1 MRTVNRL
8 IAAVLALGLIAVGFI
23 SVLEIVLFALG
34 LPPLVVPYETWLDT
48 ARSSAFGDRS
58 VIVAAAALLALGL
71 VVTFLQLLRRPPLSY
86 SLVTK
91 HDRVEAQI
99 DRRSLERVAA
109 RAARDVDG
117 VQKVRCRAKAGG
129 LAVSATTGREEV
141 LGLDGRIRAA
151 VEDRLLAVEPAS
163 ALTVKVKLQSPSGR

>member
-8 IAAVLALGLIAVGFI
+8 IAAILALGLIAAGFI
-23 SVLEIVLFALG
+23 SVLEIILVALG
-34 LPPLVVPYETWLDT
+34 LPPLVVPYESWLDT
-48 ARSSAFGDRS
+48 ARSSTFGDRS
-58 VIVAAAALLALGL
+58 VIVAAIALLALGL
-71 VVTFLQLLRRPPLSY
+71 VVTVLQLLRRSPLSY

-99 DRRSLERVAA
+99 DRRSLERLAA

-141 LGLDGRIRAA
+141 LGLDGMVRAA
-151 VEDRLLAVEPAS
+151 VEDRLLALEPAR
-163 ALTVKVKLQSPSGR
+163 ALTVTVKLQSPSGR